1 VGVRVPPPA
10 PSNVF
15 QLNYSIDLQ
24 AFYLQQ
30 SMWVDNMVDK
40 SCASYLYQKRGVYYF
55 SKQVPCDVRQHYKRD
70 RIVLCLKTKSGSRA
84 KRMCDSILQ
93 RLHDYWLSLRLG
105 AMPIPAQHLVRDS
118 NGQGHLSSG
127 PTLSEA
133 RDAYIKLKGA
143 GKDKTFIRGASRNV
157 DAVIKHLG
165 DRPIDGYSSSDA
177 AALRDAMLDR
187 GLSTASVKRN
197 FSTVR
202 SIINLTISE
211 QGLDCGNAFART
223 FMPEED
229 RQRRLPIPSN
239 SIRVIQADCRYVDD
253 DMRWL
258 VALLSDTGMRLGE
271 AVGLSVEDIH
281 LDNEIPHINLI
292 PHQWR
297 RLKTKGSERCVP
309 LVGEALWAASRAIEE
324 SAGNA
329 FLFPRYNRG
338 SSSNAN
344 SASAAINKWLKPRVP
359 EGCVIHSFWHSLRD
373 RLRAVE
379 CPSDIID
386 AIGGWTTTGIGQR
399 YGLGQPLDVKMRWLE
414 KIV

>member
-1 VGVRVPPPA
+1 
-10 PSNVF
+10 
-15 QLNYSIDLQ
+15 
-24 AFYLQQ
+24 
-30 SMWVDNMVDK
+30 MVDK

-55 SKQVPCDVRQHYKRD
+55 SKQVPCDVRQHYRRD
-70 RIVLCLKTKSGSRA
+70 RIVICLKTKSVSRA
-84 KRMCDSILQ
+84 NRMCDSILQ
-93 RLHDYWLSLRLG
+93 RLHDYWLSLRLS
-105 AMPIPAQHLVRDS
+105 AMPLPAAHLVHDS
-118 NGQGHLSSG
+118 NGHGQLSSG

-133 RDAYIKLKGA
+133 RDTYIKLKGV

-157 DAVIKHLG
+157 DVVIKHLG
-165 DRPIDGYSSSDA
+165 DRPIDGYSSADA
-177 AALRDAMLDR
+177 AALRDAMLGK
-187 GLSTASVKRN
+187 GLSIASVKRN
-197 FSTVR
+197 FSTIR

-229 RQRRLPIPSN
+229 RQRRLPIPIN
-239 SIRVIQADCRYVDD
+239 CIRAIQSDCRNMND

-271 AVGLSVEDIH
+271 AVGLAVKDIN
-281 LDNEIPHINLI
+281 LDDEIPHINLI
-292 PHQWR
+292 PHPWR

-309 LVGEALWAASRAIEE
+309 LVGEALWAASGAIEGA
-324 SAGNA
+324 SGSN

-359 EGCVIHSFWHSLRD
+359 EGCVIHSFRHSMRD

-379 CPSDIID
+379 CPADIID
-386 AIGGWTTTGIGQR
+386 AIGGWATAGVGQA
-399 YGLGQPLDVKMRWLE
+399 YGLGYSLKKKWEWLILLE
-414 KIV
+414 EQQK